1 MLVDERGQ
9 VEQKI
14 RNFRFQANIIP
25 CENASGIDGM
35 LNFKNQPNEYEENMK
50 KIARVSISESAYAS
64 VKEALL
70 NGRYAPGARV
80 AIDEL
85 CEALGVSRTP
95 VLEAL
100 NRLEAEGIV
109 EILPRKGVYLVQF
122 SDEKARELYTVR
134 EALEGMATRLAAQRL
149 TSSQIEA
156 LRKTLEKQAFCLE
169 AHDSDGYA
177 TATIKFHNMIA
188 AASGNKTL
196 QRLLDSVYSQ
206 MEALRLRT
214 LYLPKRLKQSFSE
227 HQRIFET
234 LLEGDPD
241 ACEREA
247 RRHIETTTAAALG
260 IIHPPEGDLPRKRK
274 AAK

>member
-1 MLVDERGQ
+1 
-9 VEQKI
+9 
-14 RNFRFQANIIP
+14 
-25 CENASGIDGM
+25 
-35 LNFKNQPNEYEENMK
+35 MK
-50 KIARVSISESAYAS
+50 KIARISVSESAYTS

-122 SDEKARELYTVR
+122 SEEKARELYTVR
-134 EALEGMATRLAAQRL
+134 EALEGMATRLAAPRVTTAQL
-149 TSSQIEA
+149 EA
-156 LRKTLEKQAFCLE
+156 LKKALDKQASCLE
-169 AHDSDGYA
+169 EHDSEGYA

-196 QRLLDSVYSQ
+196 QRMLDSVYAQ

-214 LYLPKRLKQSFSE
+214 FYLHKRLKQSYAE
-227 HQRIFET
+227 HQRIYQA
-234 LLEGDPD
+234 LLGRDPD
-241 ACEREA
+241 VCEREA
-247 RRHIETTTAAALG
+247 RSHIETTTADALG
-260 IIHPPEGDLPRKRK
+260 IIHPSASGPARKPR
-274 AAK
+274 AAR

>member
-1 MLVDERGQ
+1 
-9 VEQKI
+9 
-14 RNFRFQANIIP
+14 
-25 CENASGIDGM
+25 
-35 LNFKNQPNEYEENMK
+35 MK
-50 KIARVSISESAYAS
+50 KIARISVSESTYAA

-100 NRLEAEGIV
+100 NRLETGGIV

-122 SDEKARELYTVR
+122 SEEKASDLYTVR
-134 EALEGMATRLAAQRL
+134 EALEGMATRLAARRATGPQL
-149 TSSQIEA
+149 EA
-156 LRKTLEKQAFCLE
+156 LKKALDKQASCLKE
-169 AHDSDGYA
+169 HDSEGYA

-196 QRLLDSVYSQ
+196 ERMLDSVYAQ

-214 LYLPKRLKQSFSE
+214 FYLPKRLKQSFSE
-227 HQRIFET
+227 HQRIYQA
-234 LLEGDPD
+234 LLTRDPD

-247 RRHIETTTAAALG
+247 RRHIETTKADALG
-260 IIHPPEGDLPRKRK
+260 IIHPQTDTAARTAKRAGARSK
-274 AAK
+274 

>member
-1 MLVDERGQ
+1 
-9 VEQKI
+9 
-14 RNFRFQANIIP
+14 
-25 CENASGIDGM
+25 
-35 LNFKNQPNEYEENMK
+35 MK
-50 KIARVSISESAYAS
+50 KIARLSISESAYAS

-80 AIDEL
+80 PIDEL

-100 NRLEAEGIV
+100 NRLEAEGMV

-122 SDEKARELYTVR
+122 SEEKARELYTVR

-149 TSSQIEA
+149 TSSQIEG
-156 LRKTLEKQAFCLE
+156 LRKALERQATCLE
-169 AHDSDGYA
+169 ARDSDGYA

-196 QRLLDSVYSQ
+196 QRLLDSVYAQ

-227 HQRIFET
+227 HQRIFQA

-247 RRHIETTTAAALG
+247 RRHIETTTTDALG
-260 IIHPPEGDLPRKRK
+260 ILHPDDADQPRKAK
-274 AAK
+274 AAR